1 MRVIRQST
9 SAALARRLAAPTE
22 SRLRST
28 LGMKVTGW
36 SNGLEVTADGEGIVS
51 HAGLA
56 LLRRWAAVTEL
67 PAACR
72 GALVLIGC

>member
-1 MRVIRQST
+1 
-9 SAALARRLAAPTE
+9 
-22 SRLRST
+22 
-28 LGMKVTGW
+28 MKVTGW